1 MCFDNYFFVQT
12 KHSYMNDLKTQM
24 KLRQTKKVEER
35 KKEREEVNMKDTER
49 RDFKDRLQN
58 LRDKKLS
65 QLRFVP
71 TF

>member
-1 MCFDNYFFVQT
+1 
-12 KHSYMNDLKTQM
+12 MNDLKTQM
-24 KLRQTKKVEER
+24 KLRQAKKVEER

-65 QLRFVP
+65 QLRFVRLPP
-71 TF
+71 TFFRTKTAIDE

>member
-1 MCFDNYFFVQT
+1 
-12 KHSYMNDLKTQM
+12 MNDLKTQM

-71 TF
+71 TFEFQDQNCI

>member
-1 MCFDNYFFVQT
+1 
-12 KHSYMNDLKTQM
+12 MNDLKTQM

>member
-1 MCFDNYFFVQT
+1 
-12 KHSYMNDLKTQM
+12 MNDLKTQM
-24 KLRQTKKVEER
+24 KLRQTKEVEER

-65 QLRFVP
+65 QLRFVS

>member
-1 MCFDNYFFVQT
+1 
-12 KHSYMNDLKTQM
+12 MNDLKTQM
-24 KLRQTKKVEER
+24 KLRQAKKVEER

-65 QLRFVP
+65 QLRFVHP
-71 TF
+71 HSIGPAKF

>member
-1 MCFDNYFFVQT
+1 
-12 KHSYMNDLKTQM
+12 M
-24 KLRQTKKVEER
+24 KLRQAKKVEER

-65 QLRFVP
+65 QLRFVWR
-71 TF
+71 